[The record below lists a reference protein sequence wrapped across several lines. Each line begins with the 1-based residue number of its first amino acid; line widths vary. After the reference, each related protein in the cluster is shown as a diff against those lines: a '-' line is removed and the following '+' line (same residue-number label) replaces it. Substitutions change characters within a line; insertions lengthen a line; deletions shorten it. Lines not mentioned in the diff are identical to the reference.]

1 VTVAIGD
8 SDRTYFYDGVDYT
21 SRQVKQ
27 YPQGRITEFTNLDG
41 FCDSIL
47 LVPGITIWS
56 LTTL

>member
-1 VTVAIGD
+1 MTVAIGD
-8 SDRTYFYDGVDYT
+8 SDKPYFYDGEHYA

-27 YPQGRITEFTNLDG
+27 YPQGRITEFTNLDE